1 MPKLI
6 DLTGQRFGRLTVLG
20 RTEVPPNR
28 ETQAAWWLCDCDC
41 GRKVPVASYALRS
54 GATRSCGRHRAP
66 DLTGQRFGRLTVLE
80 RDWTRKVAAYWL
92 CDCDC
97 GTKTSVAGDALRSG
111 RSQSCGC
118 SRYRRFTGRS
128 DPQLSFR
135 PPLDGRMWLEAH
147 ARRTGRSMNTILIE
161 ALAEYRARRPG
172 IPVPPSGDT

>member
-28 ETQAAWWLCDCDC
+28 ETQAAW
-41 GRKVPVASYALRS
+41 
-54 GATRSCGRHRAP
+54 
-66 DLTGQRFGRLTVLE
+66 
-80 RDWTRKVAAYWL
+80 WL

-147 ARRTGRSMNTILIE
+147 ARRTDRSMNAILIE